1 MSEKNTTNVVIDG
14 NDVKPFWN
22 GYEIYGNPFD
32 VIMEASIDYMR
43 NSIFNIERYR
53 NREVPIG
60 VQEGDYLIKRIKK
73 QYEILDAMTDEEVEL
88 CRQKSILFKK
98 LGNIMLIT
106 HSIFKFQQSFRTKY
120 CECNPELDPELEKF
134 FFGEESSEYLRR
146 KSLIDV
152 VTEIY
157 KKTYQFDEIDE
168 ILSGAMDAL
177 DPNVKK
183 GEFEYQTERYEKGE
197 EFVKLYS
204 LEMKDVEFMRS
215 VVQHMKDDQ
224 NHTTEKFFEKWFD
237 EK

>member
-1 MSEKNTTNVVIDG
+1 MNENTTNVVIDG

-43 NSIFNIERYR
+43 NSIFNVERYR
-53 NREVPIG
+53 NREVPINTS
-60 VQEGDYLIKRIKK
+60 EGDYLIKRIKS
-73 QYEILDAMTDEEVEL
+73 QYEILDSMTDEQVEL

-106 HSIFKFQQSFRTKY
+106 HTIFKFQQSFRTKY
-120 CECNPELDPELEKF
+120 CECNPELDPEMEKL

-146 KSLIDV
+146 KSLIDIV
-152 VTEIY
+152 NEIY
-157 KKTYQFDEIDE
+157 NKTYKFDEIDE
-168 ILSGAMDAL
+168 LLSGAMNAL

-183 GEFEYQTERYEKGE
+183 EDSTYQIKQYEKGE
-197 EFVKLYS
+197 EFVKLYC
-204 LEMKDVEFMRS
+204 LEMKDVEFMKS
-215 VVQHMKDDQ
+215 TVQHMKDDQ
-224 NHTTEKFFEKWFD
+224 NHTVEKFFQKWFE